1 MPDINPIAEGAKSL
15 ADSLE
20 QSREAGKKLTKSIE
34 NIQRD
39 GVEVAQEQLAS
50 RDKHRQHE
58 EAIANSMLFK
68 AVKEYEKQKT
78 IINAENKAEAEF
90 KAKYG
95 AKEWAKVL
103 ELKTVVEKEH
113 KENATYYG
121 HKLKDVKRVQ
131 FYCFLA
137 AFFITCLLYY
147 YGLV

>member
-15 ADSLE
+15 ADSLD